1 MSLHENATD
10 EEQSILDILIDQDI
24 QSESA
29 GGHCSQKR
37 KAAGD
42 IYDSNSEQR
51 ARVCTCVHVLYM
63 AICLGICF
71 NNKKTLDTEQVG
83 SVCNTSDLYLLLIS
97 AGTRIILLLFMAFVT
112 FSRQIPE

>member
-1 MSLHENATD
+1 MTDMSLHENVTD

-37 KAAGD
+37 KAAD
-42 IYDSNSEQR
+42 DVCDSNSEQR
-51 ARVCTCVHVLYM
+51 ARVCTYVYVLYV

-71 NNKKTLDTEQVG
+71 SNKKHLILSKLVQLVTLLT
-83 SVCNTSDLYLLLIS
+83 CIC
-97 AGTRIILLLFMAFVT
+97 F
-112 FSRQIPE
+112 

>member
-1 MSLHENATD
+1 MTDMSLHENVTD

-37 KAAGD
+37 KAADD
-42 IYDSNSEQR
+42 IYDSNSKQR
-51 ARVCTCVHVLYM
+51 VRVCTRVYVLYM

-71 NNKKTLDTEQVG
+71 SNKKH
-83 SVCNTSDLYLLLIS
+83 LILS
-97 AGTRIILLLFMAFVT
+97 KLV
-112 FSRQIPE
+112 